1 VVKQQQLFNSLWL
14 ASTTAV
20 LAIQPVWADTVQVT
34 AVRIKPTLS
43 GIDVLLETPKNA
55 SARVFTSSH
64 GEVFVADI
72 TNTHLR
78 LPKGDAFRASNPTD
92 GITKVTVM
100 PLNAKSVRVTVTAKA
115 GLSVGEVVQSDEN
128 LVFSLNSTSG
138 TSLAQ
143 AQSRKSHKLKTTSTP
158 SGQSQDRIH
167 SAEHSKLAPGKR
179 NSKVA
184 QTASP
189 TPTPKASPQLPTS
202 DIPTQPTPAPSYL
215 NPSPDPLQ
223 FPTRPDEVRIQG
235 TQPITLQQAFEL
247 ARRNNR
253 TLQIAELTLERDRA
267 ALRQAQAAL
276 YPTANASVQ
285 ISNSGNAFIN
295 GFASSSSSGLSSSG
309 SNTTGSNTGGSTGG
323 LSSSGSNTT
332 GSNTGGSTG
341 GLSTSG
347 SNTTGSNTAVN
358 TTGTGTT
365 GTTGTGTTGTTGTTT
380 TGTTGT
386 TTTGGTTTANVINTA
401 GGTPASTSSGTAG
414 TAGANRGTGGSGSN
428 TTGTGT
434 NSNTS
439 GSSSSGG
446 NSSFTQTPRGKYSST
461 ALSGT
466 VSLNYNLY
474 TSGSRTASIR
484 AAEEQVRYDQLGV
497 EIAAEQ
503 LRLDV
508 SSDYYNL
515 QSADQQVRIYQ
526 AAVVNAQA
534 SLRDAQAQERAG
546 VGTRFDTL
554 RSQVQLAN
562 STQNLTNSLANQQAA
577 RRQLAQRLSVAQSVD
592 LSAAD
597 PVQIAGLWNLSLEDS
612 IILAFKNRG
621 ELSQYLVLRNISEQ
635 NRRLAL
641 ATLGPQ
647 VQLTA
652 QYNINDTFATSY
664 YNANAVGAL
673 DNYAVGGVVSLLL
686 FDGGA
691 AKASAAQQEV
701 NKAIAET
708 NFANER
714 NLVRFDV
721 EQYYASLQS
730 NLANIQTSSIALSQA
745 REALRLARL
754 RFQAGVGTQTDVI
767 SAENDLTNTEGTRV
781 NAILNYNKS
790 LASLQRSVSSGRP
803 R

>member
-1 VVKQQQLFNSLWL
+1 MVKQQQLFNSLWL

-34 AVRIKPTLS
+34 AVRIKPTVS
-43 GIDVLLETPKNA
+43 GIKVLLETPKNA

-78 LPKGDAFRASNPTD
+78 LPTGNAFRASNPAD

-100 PLNAKSVRVTVTAKA
+100 PLHANSIRVTVTAKA
-115 GLSVGEVVQSDEN
+115 GLSVEEVVQSDEN
-128 LVFSLNSTSG
+128 LALSLSTG

-143 AQSRKSHKLKTTSTP
+143 APIHPSKSDKLKTTSTP
-158 SGQSQDRIH
+158 SRQSQNRTH
-167 SAEHSKLAPGKR
+167 SADHSKRASDNRK
-179 NSKVA
+179 SKVA
-184 QTASP
+184 QSAP
-189 TPTPKASPQLPTS
+189 TPTPSASPELPNS
-202 DIPTQPTPAPSYL
+202 DVPTQPTPAPSYL

-267 ALRQAQAAL
+267 ALRQAEAAL
-276 YPTANASVQ
+276 YPTVNASVQ
-285 ISNSGNAFIN
+285 VSNSGNAFIN
-295 GFASSSSSGLSSSG
+295 GFPSSGGGSSSSGSS
-309 SNTTGSNTGGSTGG
+309 TTGSTSGGSTGG
-323 LSSSGSNTT
+323 LATSGSSTT
-332 GSNTGGSTG
+332 GSTSGGSTG
-341 GLSTSG
+341 GSSISG
-347 SNTTGSNTAVN
+347 SSNTASNIGVN
-358 TTGTGTT
+358 T
-365 GTTGTGTTGTTGTTT
+365 TGTTGTTGTTT

-386 TTTGGTTTANVINTA
+386 TTTGTTGTTGTTTTGGTTTAGVISTA
-401 GGTPASTSSGTAG
+401 GGSPASTSSGTGG
-414 TAGANRGTGGSGSN
+414 TAGANIGSGGTGSTSSGG
-428 TTGTGT
+428 GTG
-434 NSNTS
+434 STS
-439 GSSSSGG
+439 SGGGSSSSG
-446 NSSFTQTPRGKYSST
+446 SLSYPRGKYSST
-461 ALSGT
+461 ALTGT
-466 VSLNYNLY
+466 VALNYNLY

-484 AAEEQVRYDQLGV
+484 SAKEQVRYDQLGV

-546 VGTRFDTL
+546 VGTRFDVL

-562 STQNLTNSLANQQAA
+562 STQNLTNSLANQQTA
-577 RRQLAQRLSVAQSVD
+577 RRQLAQRLSVALSVD
-592 LSAAD
+592 ISAAD

-612 IILAFKNRG
+612 IILAFKNRA
-621 ELSQYLVLRNISEQ
+621 ELSQYLALRNISEQ

-647 VQLTA
+647 VSLTA
-652 QYNINDTFATSY
+652 NYNLNDTFATSY
-664 YNANAVGAL
+664 NNSFPTGALDSYAVGA
-673 DNYAVGGVVSLLL
+673 VVNLLL

-691 AKASAAQQEV
+691 AKANAAQAEA

-730 NLANIQTSSIALSQA
+730 NLANIQTSSIVLSQA